1 MAYQFVDEV
10 TIEARSGD
18 GGKGA
23 VAFRREKCVPF
34 GGPSGGDGGRG
45 GDIVF
50 CADAQLGTLLDYR
63 FRPRQHAGHGGAGMG
78 AQCTGADGK
87 TLRLRVP
94 VGTQVFDAESGA
106 LLVDLIAAGQEVVI
120 ARGGRG
126 GKGNEHFKTS
136 VRQAPQFSQPG
147 EPGVAYNLRLELKM
161 LADVGLVGMPNVGKS
176 SLIASISAS
185 RPKIADYPFTTLVP
199 NLGVV
204 RFGDMQHYVVAD
216 VPGLIAGA
224 AEGAG
229 LGTRFLR
236 HVERVRVLAHL
247 VTAGTDLPG
256 RSPIEDFAAIEA
268 EMAQAKG
275 VLRDVPR
282 VVVLNQI
289 DRPEV
294 AEHIDEVRA
303 HAESLNLPFFA
314 VSAATGAG
322 VQALVNHLGQAV
334 TDARRAQARAAAAAA
349 RQSVPQPG
357 AAAAAAKDDALNNM
371 FDDDAWQDAAA
382 STAGSPA

>member
-50 CADAQLGTLLDYR
+50 TADIQLGTLLDYR

-94 VGTQVFDAESGA
+94 VGTQVFDADSGA
-106 LLVDLIAAGQEVVI
+106 LLVDLTKAGQEAVI

-147 EPGVAYNLRLELKM
+147 EPGIAHNLRLELKM

-216 VPGLIAGA
+216 VPGLIPGA
-224 AEGAG
+224 AAGAG

-247 VTAGTDLPG
+247 VTAGTELPD
-256 RSPIEDFAAIEA
+256 RSPVADFAAIEA
-268 EMAQAKG
+268 EMDQAKDI
-275 VLRDVPR
+275 LRNVPR

-294 AEHIDEVRA
+294 AEHIDEMRA
-303 HAESLNLPFFA
+303 HAESLGLPFFA

-334 TDARRAQARAAAAAA
+334 TDARKAQIPATAAVDQATPPPAT
-349 RQSVPQPG
+349 P
-357 AAAAAAKDDALNNM
+357 KLDALDHM
-371 FDDDAWQDAAA
+371 FDDDAWQGATETTA
-382 STAGSPA
+382 SSPC